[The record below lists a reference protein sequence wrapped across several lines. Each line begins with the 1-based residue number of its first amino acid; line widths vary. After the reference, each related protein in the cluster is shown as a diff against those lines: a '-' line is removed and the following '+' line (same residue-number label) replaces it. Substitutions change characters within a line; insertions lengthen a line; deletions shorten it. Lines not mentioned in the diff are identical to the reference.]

1 MLNLQDDQRGIIFTH
16 YDEYGWCIRGWNR
29 HTGGKNAGCKRKSK
43 IFTIDEST
51 LIILKNIMQEIINNK
66 LDENYMITI
75 RKNEITLYIKP
86 HELALKIIENGKSR
100 QKYKVEL
107 NEDRVKSIIS
117 QLNKI
122 KDVKEGV

>member
-1 MLNLQDDQRGIIFTH
+1 MLNLQDGQRGIIFNH

-43 IFTIDEST
+43 SFIIDEST

-66 LDENYMITI
+66 LDENYMLTI
-75 RKNEITLYIKP
+75 RKDDVTLYIKAN
-86 HELALKIIENGKSR
+86 ELALKLIKNGKSR

-122 KDVKEGV
+122 L